1 MLITL
6 LVFGAIA
13 VYAVYVMVVC
23 VAAVFIFLF
32 QMLLEGAQAL
42 GARAEESNEKEA

>member
-1 MLITL
+1 VLITL
-6 LVFGAIA
+6 LVLGAIA
-13 VYAVYVMVVC
+13 VYAVYVMVLC

-42 GARAEESNEKEA
+42 ATKAEESNEKEA